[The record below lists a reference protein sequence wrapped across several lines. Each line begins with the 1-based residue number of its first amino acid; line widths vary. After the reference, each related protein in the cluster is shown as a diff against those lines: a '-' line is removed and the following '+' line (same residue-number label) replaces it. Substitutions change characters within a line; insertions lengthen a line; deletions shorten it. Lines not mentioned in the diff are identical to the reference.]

1 MKNGHASTD
10 YSTRTSRGVQ
20 NHSGANAVPVKLLG
34 LGLLGTHSVG
44 AQAQNALG
52 WAQNQ

>member
-1 MKNGHASTD
+1 MGMPLLTIRLGLAEVSKIIVELA
-10 YSTRTSRGVQ
+10 
-20 NHSGANAVPVKLLG
+20 ANAVPVKLLG
-34 LGLLGTHSVG
+34 LNNCTHSVG